1 MHRLNRVLPFKVQEK
16 FLSLSISFF
25 TSWIHSLSWSDLSNY
40 IYYTYNIMRKRLVIP
55 FGIKMYD
62 FWFDSLCVTWN
73 LQYLIVFLFPFI
85 KSRSYLWQHIFSP
98 FVIYKQCSHCNFF
111 FLSKWH
117 FLTFSNT
124 IFFCFFR
131 TLFKS
136 SRSSWSNIFVREEI
150 KFNLTDCWWCQQPN
164 SVINNERFNVLFDC
178 SV

>member
-40 IYYTYNIMRKRLVIP
+40 IYYKYNIMRKRLVIP

-85 KSRSYLWQHIFSP
+85 KFRSYLWQHIFSP
-98 FVIYKQCSHCNFF
+98 FVIYKRCSHCNFF
-111 FLSKWH
+111 FSQ
-117 FLTFSNT
+117 SD
-124 IFFCFFR
+124 I
-131 TLFKS
+131 S
-136 SRSSWSNIFVREEI
+136 SRLAIRYFFFAFFALFSKAAAAVEAIFSFEKKLSSIWQTV
-150 KFNLTDCWWCQQPN
+150 DDA
-164 SVINNERFNVLFDC
+164 NNQIL
-178 SV
+178 S